1 MMNRLLTAVLV
12 LCAMAVTGVTLRR
25 EFTTAGS
32 AATGERERIV
42 SNWQEHVDYERLEG
56 GRGAPVV
63 LIEYG
68 DFQCPFCKDMAATI
82 SKAMARYGQS
92 VSVLY
97 KHYPLEAIHRYA
109 LPAAVASE
117 CARTQGVFRAYHDT
131 LFGAQ
136 DVLGTRS
143 WNDMAAAV
151 AIPDSTAFAAC
162 MSDSAS
168 FALVRSDAASARAL
182 KLRGTP
188 ALLIN
193 NRLVEGAL
201 TDDELDAY
209 IQAALK
215 DRDKE

>member
-1 MMNRLLTAVLV
+1 MINRLLTTVLV
-12 LCAMAVTGVTLRR
+12 LCALAVTGVTLRR
-25 EFTTAGS
+25 ELTS
-32 AATGERERIV
+32 AATAASPERERVV
-42 SNWQEHVDYERLEG
+42 SDWQELVDYERLEG
-56 GRGAPVV
+56 ERGAPVV

-68 DFQCPFCKDMAATI
+68 DFQCPYCKDMAATI
-82 SKAMARYGQS
+82 SKAMSRYGKS

-117 CARTQGVFRAYHDT
+117 CARTQGMFRAYHDT

-143 WNDMAAAV
+143 WRDIAV
-151 AIPDSTAFAAC
+151 AVGMPDSTAFTAC

-168 FALVRSDAASARAL
+168 YAVVRGDAASARAL

-201 TDDELDAY
+201 TDEELDAY

-215 DRDKE
+215 RKADE